1 MYASWTG
8 LAVSFLPLSYT
19 MFTKISLP
27 CDAHRLTAVAFP
39 PTYFRYFSLTLTN
52 NKKNLRSQRILAGQ
66 RYLKKINFRFYFI
79 PLRIKHLKI
88 N

>member
-52 NKKNLRSQRILAGQ
+52 NKNTFVVNVFLRVKDI
-66 RYLKKINFRFYFI
+66 
-79 PLRIKHLKI
+79 
-88 N
+88 